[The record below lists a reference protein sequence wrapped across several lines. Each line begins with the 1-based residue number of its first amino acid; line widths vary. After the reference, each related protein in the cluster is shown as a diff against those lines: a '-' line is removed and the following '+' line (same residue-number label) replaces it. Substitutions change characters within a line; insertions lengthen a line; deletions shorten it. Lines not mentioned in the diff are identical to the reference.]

1 MPGQVLTRVSVP
13 ANSRVDI
20 MTGTPHEFPD
30 PQGNRIRLAAIS
42 EGAAGSGLASLKAGT
57 REILDEGNITA
68 PVTPGNNPVIPDNL
82 IASGVAAPG
91 ERIRAFLINTT
102 GAAVFMTGLVDLA

>member
-1 MPGQVLTRVSVP
+1 MPGQVLDRISVP

-30 PQGNRIRLAAIS
+30 AQGNIVTMAAVT
-42 EGAAGSGLASLKAGT
+42 EGAAGSGLGSLKAGT
-57 REILDEGNITA
+57 REILDEGNLQIATA
-68 PVTPGNNPVIPDNL
+68 GNNPVVPDHV
-82 IASGVAAPG
+82 IARGAAAPG

-102 GAAVFMTGLVDLA
+102 GAPVIMTGLVDLS

>member
-13 ANSRVDI
+13 ANARVDI

-30 PQGNRIRLAAIS
+30 PMGNVITMAAVT
-42 EGAAGSGLASLKAGT
+42 EGAAGSGLGTLTAGT
-57 REILDEGNITA
+57 RQILEDGNLQIVVA
-68 PVTPGNNPVIPDNL
+68 GNNPVIPDNV
-82 IASGVAAPG
+82 ISRGAAGPG

-102 GAAVFMTGLVDLA
+102 AAAVLMTGLVDLS

>member
-13 ANSRVDI
+13 ANGRVDI

-30 PQGNRIRLAAIS
+30 QMGNIVTMAAVS
-42 EGAAGSGLASLKAGT
+42 EGAAGSGLATLTAGT
-57 REILDEGNITA
+57 RQILEDGNLVA
-68 PVTPGNNPVIPDNL
+68 VAAGVNPIVPDNV
-82 IASGVAAPG
+82 ISKGAAGPG

-102 GAAVFMTGLVDLA
+102 GAPVLMTGLVDLS

>member
-30 PQGNRIRLAAIS
+30 PMGNIVTFAAVQEGVAAGDGLATLTAGTRQIL
-42 EGAAGSGLASLKAGT
+42 EDGNLVLVAAGVNPIIPDNVIAKGAAG
-57 REILDEGNITA
+57 
-68 PVTPGNNPVIPDNL
+68 
-82 IASGVAAPG
+82 PG
-91 ERIRAFLINTT
+91 ERIRAFLINTS
-102 GAAVFMTGLVDLA
+102 GLAVFMTGLVDLS

>member
-30 PQGNRIRLAAIS
+30 PMGNIVTAAAVT
-42 EGAAGSGLASLKAGT
+42 EGAAGSGLLTLSGGT
-57 REILDEGNITA
+57 RQILEDGNLLA
-68 PVTPGNNPVIPDNL
+68 VPVIGTNPIIPDNT
-82 IASGVAAPG
+82 VARGAIAPG

-102 GAAVFMTGLVDLA
+102 GAPVIMTGLVDLS